1 MGYISQRIRIWQRW
15 FGAKKS
21 TGFPLQLLTMGWLE
35 ESELMNYS
43 SALNRK
49 LILCHHGNLMMF
61 MTIMMMM
68 KILVAMLMLIMIMM
82 IMLMLMMLRMLM
94 MLLPLM
100 MMLMILM
107 TKIVTK

>member
-1 MGYISQRIRIWQRW
+1 M
-15 FGAKKS
+15 AKMVLGKKN
-21 TGFPLQLLTMGWLE
+21 TDFPLQLLTMGWLE

-61 MTIMMMM
+61 MTIMMM
-68 KILVAMLMLIMIMM
+68 KILIATLMLIMIMM